1 MIDIITALGNPILN
15 IELNKINN
23 INVLLNDLQYK
34 EAILEFLE
42 KNIKI
47 DYLIISQSLPG
58 EIELN
63 KLIDIFKIKNKNAKI
78 ILIKERKLD
87 KQNNINEIKNVD
99 YIFYNNEVE
108 IKNIIE
114 IINNKK
120 IISDDKIKKDIEII
134 KNKLIN
140 KNNKKIKSKEKININ
155 NKVKNKIITILG
167 ATGSGKSVFSVV
179 FSKILENKGEKILI
193 IDFDIFN
200 NNIHTIF
207 GIKKYNKNIKINN
220 KNIFNNYLINI
231 NKNIDL
237 ITGLDLLFKINK
249 KINSEEII
257 HNIKKLKNYYNYII
271 IDTSSKYFLEYS
283 KELINISDISIFVAE
298 ANLLEIKKARKLLDI
313 YEKDFKIKKDKIKI
327 IINKYNKNCIK
338 DNILIKLFNGQEI
351 LGKIKMDNYYDYLIN
366 KNYILNLED
375 NKIKNEYLKIIKKLK
390 LEKSEIKLNNKIIK
404 IYKEIKNIFLELK

>member
-338 DNILIKLFNGQEI
+338 DNILIKLFNEQEI
-351 LGKIKMDNYYDYLIN
+351 LGKIKLYNYYDYLIN
-366 KNYILNLED
+366 KNYILNLQN